1 VSRSAVRYGAGVVT
15 ALVAAGAL
23 LTLGTVGEGL
33 FYVAVLAA
41 IGLGVVL
48 SVNRPA
54 WRPAMYGVLAG
65 VAGTFVVIMVAISQ
79 F

>member
-1 VSRSAVRYGAGVVT
+1 LIRSAVRYGAGVVT
-15 ALVAAGAL
+15 ALVVASAL
-23 LTLGTVGEGL
+23 LALGTVAEGL

-48 SVNRPA
+48 SVNRPT

-65 VAGTFVVIMVAISQ
+65 VAGTFLLIMVAISQ